1 MVIVTGVLMFYGL
14 PFLSVSNYIYLKVY
28 SSFIQEPLSSL
39 CCSQCHISLFL
50 YLETGCHYTYLL
62 ISSHFSPE
70 FLSKHTGLA
79 AKIVSYRDAVS
90 FSEVAPF
97 GTLLTWALTQ
107 AEKLSDYT
115 IVCFR
120 DFY

>member
-62 ISSHFSPE
+62 ISHFSPE